1 MEEKKFNLD
10 ERKKERIVFQSQMLH
25 YGLYTPE
32 PQKSIWFDIPW
43 HWHDEFEFGCVTGGR
58 ILYKTNRH
66 EFMLGEGDG
75 IFINSG
81 VLHYLQAMEPASE
94 VRLSSQFFDRTFL
107 AGYPGSIYDI
117 KYVKPVKERKSLDVL
132 PLYRGSKEHDV
143 FLDKL
148 YRCEEMV
155 LKKEPFFEMRIRSLF
170 SELWETVYSWAME
183 SEENEK
189 NYDYETDER
198 IKKILVVIGEY
209 YNEKITAKDLAQA
222 VHISE
227 RECYRIF
234 QNILGITP
242 GNLIISIRLQ
252 KAQELLWY
260 TDKSILEIAVETGF
274 GTSSY
279 FCKIFKAYH
288 HITPNGYRRLK
299 V

>member
-1 MEEKKFNLD
+1 
-10 ERKKERIVFQSQMLH
+10 
-25 YGLYTPE
+25 
-32 PQKSIWFDIPW
+32 
-43 HWHDEFEFGCVTGGR
+43 
-58 ILYKTNRH
+58 
-66 EFMLGEGDG
+66 
-75 IFINSG
+75 
-81 VLHYLQAMEPASE
+81 
-94 VRLSSQFFDRTFL
+94 
-107 AGYPGSIYDI
+107 
-117 KYVKPVKERKSLDVL
+117 
-132 PLYRGSKEHDV
+132 
-143 FLDKL
+143 
-148 YRCEEMV
+148 MV

-198 IKKILVVIGEY
+198 IKKILAVIGEY

-234 QNILGITP
+234 QNTLGITP